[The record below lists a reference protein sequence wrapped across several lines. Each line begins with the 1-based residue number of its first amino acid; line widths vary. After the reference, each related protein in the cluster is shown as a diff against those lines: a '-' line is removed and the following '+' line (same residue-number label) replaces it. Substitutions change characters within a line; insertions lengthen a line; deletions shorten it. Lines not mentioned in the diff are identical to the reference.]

1 MNLLLHSPSNIV
13 NPLAR
18 QRFMGFGTGS
28 SGGADFSPLSLA
40 PLIWCDATR
49 LALNNGD
56 PVAQFSDL
64 SGNNYHYIS
73 SGTARPTFV
82 SNGIN
87 GRPAIEGD
95 GVDDAMTRA
104 AIGEHLDWWA
114 FIVAAPVTMGTAKE
128 LWALN
133 DFPQSIAIYRLLET
147 NAASTININQGVGL
161 MSSSITLANGV
172 CRAIRLEGHTT
183 SVHYQADNG
192 SPISKTGL
200 TGNYPTTGN
209 DGRLGNFVSG
219 IFARGGGTGLWF
231 NARIGE
237 LVLGSGTLTSGQLT
251 SMWTYLAQKWGT
263 SIP

>member
-1 MNLLLHSPSNIV
+1 MPA
-13 NPLAR
+13 LANGLGLSR
-18 QRFMGFGTGS
+18 TRF
-28 SGGADFSPLSLA
+28 SGGGFSPLSLA

-49 LALNNGD
+49 LALSNGD
-56 PVAQFSDL
+56 PVAEFTDL

-82 SNGIN
+82 FNGIN

-104 AIGEHLDWWA
+104 AIGEQLNWWA
-114 FIVAAPVTMGTAKE
+114 FIVAAPVTMGTGKE

-133 DFPQSIAIYRLLET
+133 DFPQSPVIYRLLET
-147 NAASTININQGVGL
+147 NAASTININQGAGA

-172 CRAIRLEGHTT
+172 RRAIRLEGHTT

-200 TGNYPTTGN
+200 TGNYPVTGN
-209 DGRLGNFVSG
+209 DGRLANFPSG

-237 LVLGSGTLTSGQLT
+237 LVLGSGTLTSGQVT